1 MKTDIILAGV
11 GGQGILSIATILGA
25 AALAENLHLKQ
36 AEVHGMSQRGGD
48 VMSCLRI
55 SSNPIASD
63 LIPRGGADLVVSL
76 EPMEALRYLQYLAPE
91 GRIVSSTVPF
101 VNIGSYP
108 DEAELLKELEAI
120 PGTVAFDM
128 DAVAKEVAT
137 ARSSNMVLLGA
148 CAPFTGIAPEAIEQ
162 GIRSVF
168 GPKGEKIVE
177 ANLAAFRAGMA
188 KAGA

>member
-48 VMSCLRI
+48 VMSCLRL
-55 SSNPIASD
+55 SSDPIASD
-63 LIPRGGADLVVSL
+63 LIPRGGADLIVSL
-76 EPMEALRYLQYLAPE
+76 EPMEALRYLPYLAPG
-91 GRIVSSTVPF
+91 GRIVSSTLPF
-101 VNIGSYP
+101 VNIGNYP
-108 DEAELLKELEAI
+108 DEAELLKELKAV

-128 DAVAKEVAT
+128 EEVAKEVAT

-162 GIRSVF
+162 GIRTVF
-168 GPKGEKIVE
+168 GAKGEKIVE

-188 KAGA
+188 KAKA